1 MAKHNKKKKKTTVT
15 IEDFVT
21 ACRCGEFEANKEL
34 TGRLR
39 SATYKSKK
47 AYNRKPKHKVEY

>member
-1 MAKHNKKKKKTTVT
+1 MAKHKKNKKKITT
-15 IEDFVT
+15 EDFVT

-39 SATYKSKK
+39 SATYKNKK
-47 AYNRKPKHKVEY
+47 AYHRKPKHKTEY